1 MEVSGVDSIS
11 DTRCGSPLKHCI
23 DLCSLLAEKGMEFTI
38 SVKIDNSFEFK
49 LKSQNSEAPRVK
61 KRSPSYLRRQE
72 RRKFLKKKLV
82 SSPAESMNTREE
94 SGANKCSTP
103 EDLSDNYIRDEHGY
117 IIGYLPSED
126 NSDTNNISLDLSPNL
141 TRHPGCAAVSEGSI
155 ESEPDEAGKE
165 PGGEG
170 DGADADGGWML
181 ASPKSHRRIRREKRS

>member
-94 SGANKCSTP
+94 SGANKCSTS
-103 EDLSDNYIRDEHGY
+103 EDLSDDYIRDKDGY
-117 IIGYLPSED
+117 IIGYLPAD
-126 NSDTNNISLDLSPNL
+126 LDE
-141 TRHPGCAAVSEGSI
+141 T
-155 ESEPDEAGKE
+155 GKE
-165 PGGEG
+165 QGGKG
-170 DGADADGGWML
+170 DGCWLLLNLIAGG
-181 ASPKSHRRIRREKRS
+181 KSAVNSFLNEARAI